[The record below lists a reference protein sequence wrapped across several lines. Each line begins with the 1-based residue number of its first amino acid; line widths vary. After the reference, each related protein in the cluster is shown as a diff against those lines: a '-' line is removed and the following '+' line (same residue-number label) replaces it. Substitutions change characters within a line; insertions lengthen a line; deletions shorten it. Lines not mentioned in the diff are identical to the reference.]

1 MRLDALRSRRY
12 RRYWLG
18 SIASVGATQL
28 YLIAKGWLVF
38 ELSGSA
44 RDLGLL
50 GAAAA
55 LPTILATFAGGL
67 IADRMNRRR
76 VLIVTSSSI
85 AVLLCLLAT
94 LDALELVRV
103 WHVWAI
109 AAILGLAHGFDFPAR
124 QAFFPSL
131 IKPAQMMSAVA
142 LNSILWQ
149 ATRMILPALAGVVIA
164 LTDTSIIFFVTALGF
179 ILMVKVLFGLDAD
192 SHRPRSAKPLRELIE
207 GIQFIISQQLFYVLI
222 LLTWT
227 GMFFGTA
234 YFQILPLFA
243 ELLGSNERG
252 YGLMVSFTGIGS
264 VIGTLLVGRLQR
276 HRHLG
281 RIMFLSAALMPCALL
296 VFAVITGTFKT
307 YPAAFAASCAS
318 ILIAAICNSAFLITS
333 MTVLQLRVPEALRGR
348 VMGIHSITFS
358 LIGLGGLAIGL
369 TASWL
374 TAPIAVGIG
383 ASIVLICVVSAYFH
397 FISIRNLDGRS
408 LTGSS

>member
-44 RDLGLL
+44 WDLGLL

-149 ATRMILPALAGVVIA
+149 ATRMILPALAGVAIA

-179 ILMVKVLFGLDAD
+179 ILMVKVLFGLDVD
-192 SHRPRSAKPLRELIE
+192 SHRPQSAKPLRELIE
-207 GIQFIISQQLFYVLI
+207 GIQFIVGQQLFYVLI

-318 ILIAAICNSAFLITS
+318 ILIAAICNSVFLITS

-358 LIGLGGLAIGL
+358 LIGLGGLVIGL

-397 FISIRNLDGRS
+397 FTSIRNLDGRS